1 MTGPGERQSKPEV
14 YGSSTLVVDVSYAQR
29 EPEDIQHDDWTEDDV
44 LETLLAEG
52 DEYAVF
58 TTDFNIYICIY
69 ICIYMCIY
77 IYVYIYML
85 LVKCCN
91 QMRI

>member
-58 TTDFNIYICIY
+58 TTDFNIYI
-69 ICIYMCIY
+69 YMYIY
-77 IYVYIYML
+77 IYVYIYMYIYI
-85 LVKCCN
+85 CC
-91 QMRI
+91 

>member
-1 MTGPGERQSKPEV
+1 MTGPGKRQSKSEV
-14 YGSSTLVVDVSYAQR
+14 YDSSTLVVDVSYAQR

-52 DEYAVF
+52 DEDAVF
-58 TTDFNIYICIY
+58 TTDL
-69 ICIYMCIY
+69 
-77 IYVYIYML
+77 YIYML

>member
-1 MTGPGERQSKPEV
+1 MRLPGRSLFHAMTGPGKRQSKSEV
-14 YGSSTLVVDVSYAQR
+14 YDSSTLVVDVSYAQR

-52 DEYAVF
+52 DEDAVF
-58 TTDFNIYICIY
+58 TTDFYIYI
-69 ICIYMCIY
+69 
-77 IYVYIYML
+77 YIYML